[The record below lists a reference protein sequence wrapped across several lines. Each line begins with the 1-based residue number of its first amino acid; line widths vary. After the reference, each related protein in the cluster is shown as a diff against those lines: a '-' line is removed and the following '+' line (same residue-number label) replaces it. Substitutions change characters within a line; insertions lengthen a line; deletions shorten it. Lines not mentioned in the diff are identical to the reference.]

1 MTRRVHNFVDKL
13 PIALREAITQMLV
26 DNIWPSDFKD
36 RPDYIGKPRYLDIII
51 YCRQKGFEISNS
63 AISRWSIRMQVI
75 SRMKEAGFIARDV
88 MKDLTEEK
96 ASATQKAAAEMIT
109 AHIVQL
115 AAEKES
121 LTTRQLKEVSQ
132 AVRDCMNV
140 SITADKYI
148 REQLTKKIR
157 TVTESTKAKL
167 IKAGVN
173 RKLIQEI
180 IDEHLGVVKT

>member
-1 MTRRVHNFVDKL
+1 MTRRVHNFVEKL
-13 PIALREAITQMLV
+13 PFALREVITQMLV
-26 DNIWPSDFKD
+26 DNIWPNDFK
-36 RPDYIGKPRYLDIII
+36 PEAGYKGNPRYIDIVL
-51 YCRQKGFEISNS
+51 YCRQKGFEVSDS
-63 AISRWSIRMQVI
+63 AISRWSIHLRVI
-75 SRMKEAGFIARDV
+75 SRMKEAGLIARDV

-115 AAEKES
+115 AAEEES
-121 LTTRQLKEVSQ
+121 LTTKQLKEVSQ

-148 REQLTKKIR
+148 REQLAKKIR
-157 TVTESTKAKL
+157 TATESTKAKL
-167 IKAGVN
+167 TKAGVN

-180 IDEHLGVVKT
+180 IDEHLGVVKA